1 MNYSKTK
8 YRILILERKK
18 ERKKET
24 FTGNKNAQK
33 QVDEQKQD
41 STDRRYVPNGPHS
54 AWLLKLLSL
63 YVILLLVVTT

>member
-41 STDRRYVPNGPHS
+41 STDRRYVPNSPHS
-54 AWLLKLLSL
+54 A
-63 YVILLLVVTT
+63 